1 MILINLEFTA
11 YNEREFVVLLPI
23 QPKCKS
29 EWKSLL
35 LLRKWIIAAI
45 ILSSFQLMMVLSER
59 IVASHWRHVA
69 CCFHPLEG
77 LLNSH
82 KTYQQRIKALYL
94 PEFFGSSLVSPC
106 WKKKLKAEYASS
118 LARKIAKTFIHMQDS
133 WI

>member
-29 EWKSLL
+29 EWKSLS

-45 ILSSFQLMMVLSER
+45 ILSSFQLMTVLSER
-59 IVASHWRHVA
+59 IVTSHWRHVA
-69 CCFHPLEG
+69 CCFHTLEG

-106 WKKKLKAEYASS
+106 WKKKMKAEYASS